1 MNPGTTD
8 PTRLQQEWL
17 ENLERQFQLVNQN
30 VQAFFAASPLHSS
43 SELSPWISYMAAVES
58 FFAQFRSMALYLKG
72 MGYDQLFERLEQ
84 VIRDVHQAGATY
96 AEMYKNA
103 LDAEGQR
110 RTTAQASSQQWFDTM
125 QNIMK
130 TQQAA
135 FDAANARWEANFR
148 GEK

>member
-17 ENLERQFQLVNQN
+17 ENLERQYQLFNQN
-30 VQAFFAASPLHSS
+30 VQAFFAASPVHSS
-43 SELSPWISYMAAVES
+43 AELAPWLSYMASVES
-58 FFAQFRSMALYLKG
+58 YFAQFRSMAVYFKG
-72 MGYDQLFERLEQ
+72 LGLDQLFERVEQ

-103 LDAEGQR
+103 LSSEGQQR
-110 RTTAQASSQQWFDTM
+110 AIAQASSQQWFDTM

-130 TQQAA
+130 SQQAA

-148 GEK
+148 GDK